1 MPDWRT
7 DCGGSIVM
15 GREYVSSH
23 LVYASGDSAGSGRGE
38 YPRATISWSESCR
51 ADSSVSAG
59 KTLEPLDAGM
69 EVIGAGM
76 SGVGEEP
83 MWRWT
88 GWVVT
93 APAVAQSSCK
103 GTSSVSSFGV
113 R

>member
-1 MPDWRT
+1 MADWRT

-15 GREYVSSH
+15 GREYISSH
-23 LVYASGDSAGSGRGE
+23 LVYASVDSAGSGRGE

-59 KTLEPLDAGM
+59 RTLEPLGAGM
-69 EVIGAGM
+69 EVMGAGM
-76 SGVGEEP
+76 SAVGEGP

-93 APAVAQSSCK
+93 VLAVAQSSCK
-103 GTSSVSSFGV
+103 ATSSVSSFGTK
-113 R
+113 